1 MDTTTIM
8 PVVLELFLSCGENA
22 AERDATLANLESFLV
37 RRMICPLTPK
47 NDSRLAVDLIKS
59 LTNGRGSPRD
69 RLQKVLLASDA
80 DTLRWPTDAEFGEC
94 LQTDPLYR
102 VLTRKRLRLFMRAL
116 EQHLRT
122 GKTEDMALPR
132 KLTVEHLLPRRW
144 RQHWPLP
151 ENAPAD
157 AAGRRDQ
164 LLHTLGNLTLLTKKL
179 NTSVSNGPWD
189 KKMPRSLCIASCGST
204 TNSPPITRRRGTK
217 RRSSPAASAASV
229 SVGLSISSSSPWSA
243 SRSGRRV
250 GTR

>member
-1 MDTTTIM
+1 
-8 PVVLELFLSCGENA
+8 
-22 AERDATLANLESFLV
+22 
-37 RRMICPLTPK
+37 MICRLTPK
-47 NDSRLAVDLIKS
+47 NYNRLAVDLIKS
-59 LTNGRGSPRD
+59 LTNGEGSPRD
-69 RLQKVLLASDA
+69 RLQKVLLASEA

-157 AAGRRDQ
+157 AADRRDQ

-189 KKMPRSLCIASCGST
+189 KKIAAIPVHSVLRLNNELAVNHAAAWDEAAIVARGKSLAALAAKIWPR
-204 TNSPPITRRRGTK
+204 P
-217 RRSSPAASAASV
+217 
-229 SVGLSISSSSPWSA
+229 
-243 SRSGRRV
+243 
-250 GTR
+250 